1 MPTNGMSKPSSA
13 SDGMVCSTL
22 ASCNTASAARCLR
35 ANTIAAGTASNTAA
49 NKAKPES
56 HKCVSSIWASSERE
70 KGRDNM
76 VCLRPPEIL
85 PLVMNLES
93 ISEWHL
99 FQGLRRE
106 KLPASKVS
114 ANLNSERQPELW
126 KNGAGCL
133 CLRQARPFALRI

>member
-1 MPTNGMSKPSSA
+1 
-13 SDGMVCSTL
+13 
-22 ASCNTASAARCLR
+22 
-35 ANTIAAGTASNTAA
+35 
-49 NKAKPES
+49 
-56 HKCVSSIWASSERE
+56 
-70 KGRDNM
+70 M

-114 ANLNSERQPELW
+114 ANLNFERERQPELW

-133 CLRQARPFALRI
+133 CLRQARPFALKI

>member
-1 MPTNGMSKPSSA
+1 
-13 SDGMVCSTL
+13 
-22 ASCNTASAARCLR
+22 
-35 ANTIAAGTASNTAA
+35 
-49 NKAKPES
+49 
-56 HKCVSSIWASSERE
+56 
-70 KGRDNM
+70 M

-114 ANLNSERQPELW
+114 ANLNFERQPELW